1 MRNTRR
7 RILTCTTQNQYQNV
21 LIFHTSD
28 GENLEYKSYSVND
41 IEAPKEWKDLYGTIE
56 ICEGVV
62 SIKRMAFY
70 EFKASVYIIPQSLR
84 RIGARAFMR
93 SSVAEIDF
101 TQNENVVIEGSA
113 FAFCEQLTS
122 LHFPAAT
129 TNIGADLHGG
139 QSGMCDGCSAL
150 QTVTFGADYVY
161 IGQYAFQSCTR
172 LNISSLSVRDI
183 CENAFHSCTSLTDL
197 TIHGNTVTK
206 TTIKSQAF
214 TNCRNLT
221 EVRINGVKDIETY
234 AFSYCNNLRTL
245 HINESCYSLHSSA
258 FYACTGLTDIYLGF
272 KQATDN
278 VYNYV
283 GENNTFNGC
292 TGIKNIYLKDLS
304 VLSDLCGGESIFTY
318 STQTDKKIHLRVST
332 KPDIYEHQTIITID
346 SGTVAPR
353 WLAGCDTIYT
363 ISLPETITEIPEGA
377 FSGCRFGTVKCLAL
391 QPPTLAN
398 NEFGDIQEEGLS
410 GIRYINVPE
419 ESVDLYKQAD
429 GWSMYADIIQA
440 I

>member
-41 IEAPKEWKDLYGTIE
+41 IEAPEEWKDLYGTIE
-56 ICEGVV
+56 ICEGVG
-62 SIKRMAFY
+62 SIKRRAFY

-113 FAFCEQLTS
+113 FAFCKQLTS

-129 TNIGADLHGG
+129 TVLGVDTLEG
-139 QSGMCDGCSAL
+139 QSGMCEGCSAL
-150 QTVTFGADYVY
+150 QTVTFGANYVY
-161 IGQYAFQSCTR
+161 IGEYAFQNCTS
-172 LNISSLSVRDI
+172 LNISSLSVSDI

-197 TIHGNTVTK
+197 QIHGNTILM

-214 TNCRNLT
+214 SNCSNLT
-221 EVRINGVKDIETY
+221 EVYIRGVRDIETQ
-234 AFSYCNNLRTL
+234 AFGYCSKLRTI
-245 HINESCYSLHSSA
+245 HINESCYSLRSFA
-258 FYACTGLTDIYLGF
+258 FYECTGLTDIYLGF

-292 TGIKNIYLKDLS
+292 TGIKNVYIADLYT
-304 VLSDLCGGESIFTY
+304 LSDLCGGESIFTY
-318 STQTDKKIHLRVST
+318 STKTDKKIHFRVHT

-377 FSGCRFGTVKCLAL
+377 FSGCKFTTVKCLAL

-398 NEFGDIQEEGLS
+398 NEFGNVYQEGQS
-410 GIRYINVPE
+410 GIRYICVPE

>member
-1 MRNTRR
+1 MKNTRR

-28 GENLEYKSYSVND
+28 GENLEYKSYRVND
-41 IEAPKEWKDLYGTIE
+41 IEAPEEWKDLYGTIE

-62 SIKRMAFY
+62 SIKRQAFS

-84 RIGARAFMR
+84 RIGARAFMG
-93 SSVAEIDF
+93 SSVSEIDF

-113 FAFCEQLTS
+113 FAFCEKLTS

-129 TNIGADLHGG
+129 TVLGMDTFGG
-139 QSGMCDGCSAL
+139 QSGMCEGCSKL
-150 QTVTFGADYVY
+150 QTVTFGANYVY
-161 IGQYAFQSCTR
+161 IGKYAFQHCTS
-172 LNISSLSVRDI
+172 LNISSLYVMDI
-183 CENAFHSCTSLTDL
+183 DENAFNSCTSLTDL
-197 TIHGNTVTK
+197 IICGYAIPM

-214 TNCRNLT
+214 TNCINLT
-221 EVRINGVKDIETY
+221 EVYIRGVRDIEAY
-234 AFSYCNNLRTL
+234 AFNYCSKLRKI
-245 HINESCYSLHSSA
+245 HIDENCYSLHSFA
-258 FYACTGLTDIYLGF
+258 FYACAGLTDIYLGF
-272 KQATDN
+272 KRATDN

-283 GENNTFNGC
+283 GENNTFSGC
-292 TGIKNIYLKDLS
+292 TGIKNVYIADLYA
-304 VLSDLCGGESIFTY
+304 LSDLCGGESIFAY
-318 STQTDKKIHLRVST
+318 STKTDKKIHFRVSI
-332 KPDIYEHQTIITID
+332 KPDIYEHQNVITID

-353 WLAGCDTIYT
+353 WLANCDTIST

-377 FSGCRFGTVKCLAL
+377 FRGCKFGTVKCLAL

-398 NEFGDIQEEGLS
+398 NEFGNVYQEGQS
-410 GIRYINVPE
+410 GIRYIKVPE